1 MNYLQTGTNKMR
13 IMKLMG
19 ICLLTCF
26 LQNCE
31 DKIIRTYRLEN
42 GTEREIRMEFYAYGL
57 FSHTGHII
65 GEGLIYEG
73 ETDNDNGRHLS
84 AGGTLSADS
93 IIVTFDNEKRQLYY
107 GDILTSS
114 PFTDRNILSEEPY
127 EVLSNELYRFVF
139 TEEDYENAADIE
151 G

>member
-1 MNYLQTGTNKMR
+1 MRIMR

-42 GTEREIRMEFYAYGL
+42 GTEREIKMEFYEYGI
-57 FSHTGHII
+57 FRHTLHII
-65 GEGLIYEG
+65 GEGLIFEG
-73 ETDNDNGRHLS
+73 SADND
-84 AGGTLSADS
+84 AGKGIAARGAVNADS
-93 IIVTFDNEKRQLYY
+93 VIVIFDNAKIMTYTNISRETRVNREP
-107 GDILTSS
+107 SN
-114 PFTDRNILSEEPY
+114 RNFLLNDAY
-127 EVLSNELYRFVF
+127 EIMSNELYRFVF
-139 TEEDYENAADIE
+139 TEEDYKNAADIE